1 MFSVRRLQEPGERF
15 VVEEGSQAKQMKF
28 LSSVENSD
36 HPDVRF
42 RLGVRSKEHG
52 YIIGKSH

>member
-1 MFSVRRLQEPGERF
+1 M
-15 VVEEGSQAKQMKF
+15 EEGSQEKQMKF

-36 HPDVRF
+36 HPEVRC
-42 RLGVRSKEHG
+42 RLGVCSKEHG